1 MYDLREHKELISQLV
16 SEANQNDEN
25 WRWSVKSVGK
35 EKARIFWEYLEYCG
49 QKEPYFSIVLEN
61 TEDGR
66 WHRPKRP
73 TGRRG
78 SHPQIHDILEVLA
91 MENKNMTAAREW
103 ENDPNCFLRM
113 LNSPA
118 QQRSR
123 AARRQKDAERER
135 FNNVLNAVAI
145 GAAAFAVT
153 LLVICFVL

>member
-1 MYDLREHKELISQLV
+1 MM
-16 SEANQNDEN
+16 AT
-25 WRWSVKSVGK
+25 G
-35 EKARIFWEYLEYCG
+35 
-49 QKEPYFSIVLEN
+49 
-61 TEDGR
+61 
-66 WHRPKRP
+66 
-73 TGRRG
+73 TGRNALLGVAGATRKEF
-78 SHPQIHDILEVLA
+78 DILEVLV

-103 ENDPNCFLRM
+103 KNDPNCFLRM

-123 AARRQKDAERER
+123 AARRQKDADRER

>member
-1 MYDLREHKELISQLV
+1 MM
-16 SEANQNDEN
+16 AA
-25 WRWSVKSVGK
+25 G
-35 EKARIFWEYLEYCG
+35 
-49 QKEPYFSIVLEN
+49 
-61 TEDGR
+61 
-66 WHRPKRP
+66 
-73 TGRRG
+73 TGRNALLGVAGATRKEF
-78 SHPQIHDILEVLA
+78 DILEVLA

-123 AARRQKDAERER
+123 AARRQKDADRER

>member
-1 MYDLREHKELISQLV
+1 MS
-16 SEANQNDEN
+16 SAPA
-25 WRWSVKSVGK
+25 STKS
-35 EKARIFWEYLEYCG
+35 LETRLMMAAG
-49 QKEPYFSIVLEN
+49 
-61 TEDGR
+61 
-66 WHRPKRP
+66 
-73 TGRRG
+73 TGRNALLGVAGATRKE
-78 SHPQIHDILEVLA
+78 IDTMEVLV

-123 AARRQKDAERER
+123 AARRQKDADRER

>member
-1 MYDLREHKELISQLV
+1 MAKKMPETIS
-16 SEANQNDEN
+16 
-25 WRWSVKSVGK
+25 R
-35 EKARIFWEYLEYCG
+35 
-49 QKEPYFSIVLEN
+49 VLLLKCFE
-61 TEDGR
+61 
-66 WHRPKRP
+66 
-73 TGRRG
+73 
-78 SHPQIHDILEVLA
+78 IL
-91 MENKNMTAAREW
+91 ENKNMTVAREW

-123 AARRQKDAERER
+123 AARRQKDADRER

>member
-1 MYDLREHKELISQLV
+1 MRYQIVYCKRGWPLTTWADNADRARNWPNSSAALVIPSMCGNTPKTEHKKPTF
-16 SEANQNDEN
+16 NPPD
-25 WRWSVKSVGK
+25 
-35 EKARIFWEYLEYCG
+35 
-49 QKEPYFSIVLEN
+49 
-61 TEDGR
+61 DGR

-73 TGRRG
+73 AGRRG
-78 SHPQIHDILEVLA
+78 SHPQIHDILEDLA
-91 MENKNMTAAREW
+91 MENKNMTVAREW

-123 AARRQKDAERER
+123 AARRQKDADRER